1 MKEKLSILLGAGTAV
16 LVIMIVFIYLLAPD
30 SIEYSDIL
38 MIIIPI
44 MLVIGA
50 VYLLKDR
57 IQNLRA
63 GLPSADERSRKL
75 HWKAGAYSY
84 YAAIYIAIGTMWYNI
99 IFAENLGFPELNTGQ
114 VVATIVLLSSI
125 IWFGLQF
132 YFLRKGDSE

>member
-16 LVIMIVFIYLLAPD
+16 LVIILVFIYFFATD
-30 SIEYSDIL
+30 SIDYSDIL
-38 MIIIPI
+38 LIIIPI

-132 YFLRKGDSE
+132 YFLRRGDIE

>member
-1 MKEKLSILLGAGTAV
+1 MKEKLSILLGAGAAV
-16 LVIMIVFIYLLAPD
+16 LVIILVFIYFFATD
-30 SIEYSDIL
+30 SIDYSDIL
-38 MIIIPI
+38 LIIIPI

-132 YFLRKGDSE
+132 YFLRRGDSE

>member
-1 MKEKLSILLGAGTAV
+1 MKEKLSILLGAGAAV
-16 LVIMIVFIYLLAPD
+16 LVIILVFIYFFATD
-30 SIEYSDIL
+30 SIDYSDIL
-38 MIIIPI
+38 LIIIPI

-50 VYLLKDR
+50 IYLLKDR